1 MKSKKIKKVRK
12 APKCPA
18 AQRKARTRR
27 LSAVAAAK
35 MIAETIARYRSE
47 ASEQGV
53 LPGIMPSMMLLPIHK
68 IMIWNTAGGSYQI
81 EGIDEEGSIVC
92 SVAVGSSQEAA
103 QIGLHFSSRVERP
116 CYWLKLSWLASEGG
130 ELGYLPS
137 SVKPLRNMIASEG
150 EHALEPVWN

>member
-1 MKSKKIKKVRK
+1 MKSKKIKK
-12 APKCPA
+12 APKRPA
-18 AQRKARTRR
+18 PPRKTRARR
-27 LSAVAAAK
+27 LSTVAAAEI
-35 MIAETIARYRSE
+35 IAELITRYRSE

-53 LPGIMPSMMLLPIHK
+53 LPGIMPSMMPLPIDK

-81 EGIDEEGSIVC
+81 EGVNEDAGVVC
-92 SVAVGSSQEAA
+92 SVAVGCAQEAA
-103 QIGLHFSSRVERP
+103 QIGLRFSSHVGRP

-130 ELGYLPS
+130 DLGYLPS